1 MSPVVGYELSHERN
15 IAQLG
20 CILGGGLILVMC
32 CWTLLELYLYKTG
45 NFIHPMLLVNVI
57 SVIVLEVKNKFK
69 LTLPVNV
76 KYSTTVGAAKYL
88 QQLCKHKSNNVSI

>member
-1 MSPVVGYELSHERN
+1 
-15 IAQLG
+15 
-20 CILGGGLILVMC
+20 
-32 CWTLLELYLYKTG
+32 
-45 NFIHPMLLVNVI
+45 MLLVNVI